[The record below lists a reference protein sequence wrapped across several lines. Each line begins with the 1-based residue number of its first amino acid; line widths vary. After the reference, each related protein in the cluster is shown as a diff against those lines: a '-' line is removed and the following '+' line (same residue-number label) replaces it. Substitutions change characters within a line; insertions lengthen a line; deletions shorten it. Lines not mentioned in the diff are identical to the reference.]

1 MEGLTSNRDPGVEGI
16 DLEKLSN
23 TVRKNVIW
31 IIAIFV
37 ASNLAT
43 YLYIRWTKDLYES
56 YSELKLGIK
65 QDAPELGIKNFSED
79 PNLNMISGEIEQIKS
94 RLFFN
99 RVIDSMQLWEGYY
112 SSGKVLNDEMYK
124 RSPFLVTYRRVD
136 DARDHIADLKRY
148 VRQLAPEF
156 PDQIRQQTRGE
167 RRQACEPHRA
177 CGTVAERAGV
187 VENLLHIAE
196 RLLQDRQQVA
206 PDRRQRDATAI
217 AVE

>member
-1 MEGLTSNRDPGVEGI
+1 VEGLTSNRDQGVEGI

-23 TVRKNVIW
+23 IVRKNIIW
-31 IIAIFV
+31 IVAIFV

-94 RLFFN
+94 KLFFN

-112 SSGKVLNDEMYK
+112 SRGKVLNDEMYK
-124 RSPFLVTYRRVD
+124 RSPFLVSYSRGPSGYRDIPLYVNIVGQDNFTVRVGKEGPLVHGKLGEPLLLGGYPLTIQKN
-136 DARDHIADLKRY
+136 AVDL
-148 VRQLAPEF
+148 
-156 PDQIRQQTRGE
+156 
-167 RRQACEPHRA
+167 
-177 CGTVAERAGV
+177 AGD
-187 VENLLHIAE
+187 ENDYFFI
-196 RLLQDRQQVA
+196 Q
-206 PDRRQRDATAI
+206 
-217 AVE
+217 